1 MYLAKIS
8 KCVSISSI
16 CLLILAAGCAQQ
28 AKKTEVPVEVELA
41 LKFKPQ
47 TATVYKL
54 STLAQKSVKFE
65 GLSADGPSFKSG
77 QNSIKTEI
85 VFSQQVQ
92 DVADDGTATVS
103 ITIRQLKFFT
113 QVKENVI
120 LDFDSSGKED
130 KSKPLAKL
138 IGKSYQITVSPTGT
152 VTKVSNLKSLRA
164 AAKGNQKVV
173 EFFTV
178 KAVKDR
184 HAFLTL
190 PKPDET
196 LRTGQSWSKIKTFA
210 FGLMGPR
217 EYEKVY
223 TLKSI
228 RNAGNHRIAT
238 VEMEAIPS
246 AKMSEQLHKKDKT
259 SGMTG
264 MFDDVTESYDGLLEM
279 DLTDG
284 NIRKASEK
292 LRLSWLVVDP
302 SAKQDDKT
310 KSASITMAVTR
321 SYQLERI
328 D

>member
-1 MYLAKIS
+1 MYLARIS
-8 KCVSISSI
+8 KCVSVTAI
-16 CLLILAAGCAQQ
+16 CLLILTAGCAQQ

-47 TATVYKL
+47 SSVTYKL
-54 STLAQKSVKFE
+54 STFAQKSVKFD
-65 GLSADGPSFKSG
+65 GLSTDGPSFKGG
-77 QNSIKTEI
+77 QNTIKTEML
-85 VFSQQVQ
+85 FSQQVQ

-103 ITIRQLKFFT
+103 ITIRQLKFFI

-120 LDFDSSGKED
+120 LDFDSSGKDD

-152 VTKVSNLKSLRA
+152 VTKVSDLKFLRA
-164 AAKGNQKVV
+164 AAKGNQKVM
-173 EFFTV
+173 EFFSA

-190 PKPDET
+190 PKP
-196 LRTGQSWSKIKTFA
+196 GQTINAGQNWSKIKTFA

-228 RNAGNHRIAT
+228 RNIENHRIAA
-238 VEMEAIPS
+238 VDMKAIPS
-246 AKMSEQLHKKDKT
+246 ATMAEQLHKEDKNQ
-259 SGMTG
+259 SPAG
-264 MFDDVTESYDGLLEM
+264 MFDNITESYDGMLEM
-279 DLTDG
+279 DITDG
-284 NIRKASEK
+284 NVKKASEK
-292 LRLSWLVVDP
+292 LHASWLVMDP
-302 SAKQDDKT
+302 SSQQNDKN
-310 KSASITMAVTR
+310 KAASVTMAVTR
-321 SYQLERI
+321 NYQLERI